1 MKEITGA
8 LDGRGVR
15 IAIVAARFNER
26 VVRAL
31 VDGAADVLRRIGVDE
46 DDLTLV
52 WVPGAFEL
60 PVVAQQLARSGSVD
74 GIVCLGA
81 VVRGE
86 TAHFEHVAGQAAA
99 GVARVALDTGVPVG
113 FGVLTTEDSAQ
124 AEARAGGKLGN
135 KGAEA
140 ALAVVE
146 TVRVTQELR
155 ADGAPAA
162 RMVAGVR
169 GEG

>member
-99 GVARVALDTGVPVG
+99 GIARVALDTGVPVG

>member
-8 LDGRGVR
+8 LDGRCVR

-99 GVARVALDTGVPVG
+99 GIARVALDTGVPVG

>member
-8 LDGRGVR
+8 LDGRGLR

-31 VDGAADVLRRIGVDE
+31 VDGAADVLRRIGVAD
-46 DDLTLV
+46 DDLTAV

-60 PVVAQQLARSGSVD
+60 PLVAQQVARSGSVD
-74 GIVCLGA
+74 GVVCLGA

-99 GVARVALDTGVPVG
+99 GIARVALDTGVPVG

>member
-8 LDGRGVR
+8 LDGRGLR

-31 VDGAADVLRRIGVDE
+31 VDGAADVLRRIGVAD
-46 DDLTLV
+46 DDLTVV

-60 PVVAQQLARSGSVD
+60 PLVAQQVARGGSVD
-74 GIVCLGA
+74 GVVCLGA

-99 GVARVALDTGVPVG
+99 GIARVALDTGVPVG
-113 FGVLTTEDSAQ
+113 FGVLTTEDAAQ
-124 AEARAGGKLGN
+124 AEARAGGKAGN

-146 TVRVTQELR
+146 TVRVTQAIR
-155 ADGAPAA
+155 ADGAPHA
-162 RMVAGVR
+162 RMVAGLH